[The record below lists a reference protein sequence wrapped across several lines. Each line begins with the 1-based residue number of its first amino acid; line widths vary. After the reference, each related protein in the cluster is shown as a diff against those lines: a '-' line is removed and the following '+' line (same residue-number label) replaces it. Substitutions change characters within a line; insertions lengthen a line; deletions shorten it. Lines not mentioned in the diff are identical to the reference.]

1 MKVRSAVVLGLGLAV
16 AAIPARADEETE
28 RALAAIKSVTREG
41 RGNESAGPAWKTL
54 VSKGSAALLP
64 TLAAMTDDDPTVA
77 NWLRTAV
84 QSIAAAEKDAGRK
97 LPAGELEAFAKDTK
111 FAGVARRLAYELLVS
126 QDPGAAARLLPGFLN
141 DKNPD
146 LRRDA
151 IAHELEVLEKSAR
164 PSLKADLE
172 RLFAASR
179 DKDQV
184 ELLARKLTEN
194 GGTANVT
201 EHFGFVTFVSLVGP
215 FDGRDRS
222 RFETRYPPETA
233 LDTSGTF
240 AGKDGARLRWQAVST
255 TDRMGTFDL
264 NKLLGPYKDAVAY
277 ALSVIVA
284 DDEMPCEIRVSSA
297 TSVKIFLNQKELFGR
312 DEYHHGV
319 TFDGNVGRGT
329 LKKGENVVVLKV
341 CQNNQREEWAQRWQF
356 QMRLCD
362 ATGAALPVRQKVQLA
377 GRPQLVRLGF
387 IPESAPNPQE
397 KK

>member
-1 MKVRSAVVLGLGLAV
+1 MRVRSAVVLGLGLAV
-16 AAIPARADEETE
+16 AAIPARADEEIE
-28 RALAAIKSVTREG
+28 RALAAIRSVTREG
-41 RGNESAGPAWKTL
+41 QGNESAGPAWKTL

-64 TLAAMTDDDPTVA
+64 TLAAMSDDNPTVA

-84 QSIAAAEKDAGRK
+84 QSIAAAERDAGRK

-151 IAHELEVLEKSAR
+151 IAYELDVLEKAAR

-179 DKDQV
+179 DRDQV

-194 GGTANVT
+194 GGTANVS

-215 FDGRDRS
+215 FDGPDRS

-240 AGKDGARLRWQAVST
+240 VGKDGARLRWRAVST
-255 TDRMGTFDL
+255 TDRMGNFDL

-284 DDEMPCEIRVSSA
+284 DEETPCEVRVSSA

-362 ATGAALPVRQKVQLA
+362 ATGAALPVRQKVLLA
-377 GRPQLVRLGF
+377 GRPQLVKLGY
-387 IPESAPNPQE
+387 IPEPAPNPQE